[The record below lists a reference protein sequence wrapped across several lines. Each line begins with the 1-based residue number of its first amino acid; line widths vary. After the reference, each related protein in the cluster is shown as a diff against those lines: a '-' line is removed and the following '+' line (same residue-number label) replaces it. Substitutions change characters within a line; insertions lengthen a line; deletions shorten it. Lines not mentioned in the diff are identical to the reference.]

1 MPSLARS
8 VPKPLKVPSLA
19 RSVPKPLKVPSLARF
34 VHKPLKVPSLARSV
48 LKPLKEPSFARS
60 VPKPLSSRL
69 CMVCIGRLT
78 PSTSALVPQHIKV
91 VIEESSLMYAGPSF
105 TSLQYIEFILTNI
118 V

>member
-1 MPSLARS
+1 MPSLGRS

-19 RSVPKPLKVPSLARF
+19 RS

-69 CMVCIGRLT
+69 CMVSIGRL
-78 PSTSALVPQHIKV
+78 PFFASENMNV
-91 VIEESSLMYAGPSF
+91 VNVENVSGF
-105 TSLQYIEFILTNI
+105 VNH
-118 V
+118 